1 MSASEHLF
9 PPSSDK
15 LQLLGAALLAAGRPV
30 STEALVRLIGVP
42 PPQCEALLTQLSEA
56 LAPLG
61 MATEQ
66 VAGGHRLIVPAHIGP
81 ALEPLL
87 APPPLPA
94 LSASALEVLAVVAYR
109 QPVTRAEIEAMR
121 GGSAGTLATLLE
133 RGLVHSKRRSSAIGS
148 PRLYETTEKFLL
160 EFGLGGL
167 GDLPPLGE
175 DGFAELLR
183 G

>member
-1 MSASEHLF
+1 MSASDSLF
-9 PPSSDK
+9 PPPSEK

-30 STEALVRLIGVP
+30 PTEELARLLGVL
-42 PPQCEALLTQLSEA
+42 PPQCEELMQELSA
-56 LAPLG
+56 RLAPLG
-61 MATEQ
+61 MALEQ
-66 VAGGHRLIVPAHIGP
+66 VAGGHRLIVPAEIGP

-94 LSASALEVLAVVAYR
+94 LSPSALEVLAVVAYR

-133 RGLVHSKRRSSAIGS
+133 RGLVHSKSRSSAIGT
-148 PRLYETTEKFLL
+148 PRLYETTQKFLL
-160 EFGLGGL
+160 EFGLDSL
-167 GDLPPLGE
+167 ADLPPLGE